1 MGDVSTASKPA
12 LVQRLRV
19 MNTHLTLLHAAGMTE
34 ANESPHVVRIGERDL
49 FRADV
54 DDACNDVWY
63 QPAGAG
69 QVLAN

>member
-1 MGDVSTASKPA
+1 MGDFSTASKPA

-19 MNTHLTLLHAAGMTE
+19 MNTHPTLLHAAGMTE
-34 ANESPHVVRIGERDL
+34 ANESPQVRIGERDL

-54 DDACNDVWY
+54 EDACNDVWY